1 MGANLSNPFIPD
13 TSKDVIG
20 AGDRFAEEFL
30 GVAWALAIYAMVMI
44 FSTCALVDRWR
55 GPNGT
60 RSVTA
65 ISVMAAFLLSTAWPV
80 VLVYLMLSHP

>member
-20 AGDRFAEEFL
+20 AGDRFAEAFL
-30 GVAWALAIYAMVMI
+30 GIAWVSAIYAMVMI
-44 FSTCALVDRWR
+44 FTTCALVDRWR

-60 RSVTA
+60 RSVGA
-65 ISVMAAFLLSTAWPV
+65 ASVLAALLMSTAWPL
-80 VLVYLMLSHP
+80 VLLYLMVSSS